1 MRVALAWQSGA
12 MRPQVRFHT
21 AQLHLVRLSG
31 AQLSG
36 VLLDD
41 LGVPVSISAADASL
55 LFCVRRQGA
64 ETLTAQVTCT
74 KLPGLEGLNGNVDLT
89 PPYDVAGRGGRFRV
103 DVPPAAFATAGEYEG
118 ELVYIASASVDP
130 AVIFDLA
137 RIYVRDNLYGRT
149 VSP

>member
-12 MRPQVRFHT
+12 MRPQVRFHA
-21 AQLHLVRLSG
+21 AQLRLVRQSG
-31 AQLSG
+31 ARLSG

-41 LGVPVSISAADASL
+41 LGEPVPFSAADASL
-55 LFCVRRQGA
+55 VFCVRQLGA

-74 KLPGLEGLNGNVDLT
+74 KLAGREGLNGSVDLA
-89 PPYDVAGRGGRFRV
+89 PPYDVAGSGGRFQV
-103 DVPPAAFATAGEYEG
+103 DVPPEAFDDVGEYEG
-118 ELVYIASASVDP
+118 ELVFFASASADP
-130 AVIFDLA
+130 AVIYDLA